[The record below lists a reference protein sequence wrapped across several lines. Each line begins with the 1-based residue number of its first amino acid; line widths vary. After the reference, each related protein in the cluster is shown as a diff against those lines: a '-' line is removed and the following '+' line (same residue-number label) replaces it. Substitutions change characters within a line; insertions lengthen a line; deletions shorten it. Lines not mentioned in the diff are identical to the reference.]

1 MKDLLS
7 ILKKP
12 SANLLLLETS
22 LLLLPARPLPGYT
35 VSVAV
40 AELDGACR
48 DRSPRRMTSVF
59 SQLYFFFLERSL

>member
-22 LLLLPARPLPGYT
+22 LLLPARPLPGDT

-48 DRSPRRMTSVF
+48 ERSPRRMTSVF